1 MAKGYI
7 IEETAIAKE
16 EHPTRAGEKHVWHF
30 GTNEKFW
37 RVKDGEEWWDD
48 YKSKESC
55 YKQRWQA
62 EKQMQKYQE
71 ETNEPYWDF
80 FYRVVEIEC

>member
-7 IEETAIAKE
+7 IEETLKAKDNNLLF
-16 EHPTRAGEKHVWHF
+16 AGETQVWHF

-55 YKQRWQA
+55 YKRRRQA

-71 ETNEPYWDF
+71 ETNEPYWDS